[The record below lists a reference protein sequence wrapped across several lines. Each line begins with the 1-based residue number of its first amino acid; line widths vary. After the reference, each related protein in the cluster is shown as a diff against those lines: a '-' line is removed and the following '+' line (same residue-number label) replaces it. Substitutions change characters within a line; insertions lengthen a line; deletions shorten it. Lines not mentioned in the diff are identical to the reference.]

1 MEKNSFFQRKIKKI
15 EKKSNF
21 HLHFEKVVVHY
32 ALSKLISG
40 RSSVVEHHVAN
51 VIVEGS
57 TPFTRS
63 IFCLFFNI
71 SFPVFLFSILQVHRY
86 PINFQKTGIFSMFE
100 WKNFDF

>member
-63 IFCLFFNI
+63 IF
-71 SFPVFLFSILQVHRY
+71 SFDTLKRA
-86 PINFQKTGIFSMFE
+86 
-100 WKNFDF
+100 

>member
-63 IFCLFFNI
+63 IFLSFFQHLL
-71 SFPVFLFSILQVHRY
+71 SCFPFFYSSSIVFLY
-86 PINFQKTGIFSMFE
+86 IFLKKSF
-100 WKNFDF
+100 F